1 MLSESELRRYSRQL
15 HLDDGIKI
23 DQERLKNS
31 RVLIAGAGGLGSPV
45 SMYLA
50 AAGVGTLV
58 ICDNDEVEL
67 SNLNRQLLHG
77 TAGIGRPKTD
87 SAAERLRGINPEI
100 SIITFNTDISDSIEE
115 AAANCDLIIDCLDNI
130 ATRYVINGYCMK
142 HGVPLLHGGVRGLAG
157 QVSMLMPPE
166 TACLRCI
173 FPEDIGN
180 KNPIP
185 ILGSTA
191 GITGSIQ
198 ATEAV
203 KYLCTKKSSLKNR
216 LLIFDGT
223 EWEFTSIELSKNPA
237 CPACGKS
244 GN

>member
-23 DQERLKNS
+23 DQERLKDS
-31 RVLIAGAGGLGSPV
+31 RVMIAGAGGLGSPV

-67 SNLNRQLLHG
+67 SNLNRQILHR
-77 TAGIGRPKTD
+77 TAGIGRLKTD
-87 SAAERLRGINPEI
+87 SAAERLSGLIPEI
-100 SIITFNTDISDSIEE
+100 SIITYNTDISDSIEE

-166 TACLRCI
+166 TACLRLH
-173 FPEDIGN
+173 
-180 KNPIP
+180 IP
-185 ILGSTA
+185 
-191 GITGSIQ
+191 
-198 ATEAV
+198 
-203 KYLCTKKSSLKNR
+203 
-216 LLIFDGT
+216 
-223 EWEFTSIELSKNPA
+223 
-237 CPACGKS
+237 
-244 GN
+244 